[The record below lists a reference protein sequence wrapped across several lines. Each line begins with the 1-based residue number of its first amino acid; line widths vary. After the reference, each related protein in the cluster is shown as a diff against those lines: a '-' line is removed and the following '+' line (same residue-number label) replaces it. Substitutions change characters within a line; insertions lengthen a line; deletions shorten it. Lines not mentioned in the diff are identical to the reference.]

1 MRTTV
6 NLDDDVLRA
15 AKSLA
20 RSENRALGDVLSDLL
35 RRGLRPSSYDSDS
48 GDFPTFNVSEDAPPL
63 TLEMVRRALDDP
75 E

>member
-20 RSENRALGDVLSDLL
+20 RERGESLGEVLSEL
-35 RRGLRPSSYDSDS
+35 
-48 GDFPTFNVSEDAPPL
+48 A
-63 TLEMVRRALDDP
+63 RRALRPPDRTTYETRFPVFEVRESARPITP
-75 E
+75 EMVDAALEDA